1 MTLSKWQPFQELN
14 NIRRQMDRLFEDMIS
29 IGDRTK
35 PALRDNDWLGLHSIG
50 GMWTPAV
57 EMEETDHELILKA
70 EIPGIDAKDL
80 EVEVGE
86 DRVTI
91 SGEHQEDKRTED
103 KDRNYFHSEF
113 HYGKFQRI
121 IPLPMT
127 IKIDA
132 IKSEFKHGILTL
144 TLPKVEDV
152 TQKVVK
158 VNLEEN

>member
-1 MTLSKWQPFQELN
+1 MTLNKWQPFQELN
-14 NIRRQMDRLFEDMIS
+14 NIRKQMDRLFEDMIS
-29 IGDRTK
+29 VGDRTK
-35 PALRDNDWLGLHSIG
+35 PTLRDNDWLGLHSIG

-57 EMEETDHELILKA
+57 EIEEDGDELVLKA

-91 SGEHQEDKRTED
+91 SGEHQEEKRTED
-103 KDRNYFHSEF
+103 KNENYFHSEF
-113 HYGKFQRI
+113 HYGRFQRI
-121 IPLPMT
+121 IPLPMP
-127 IKIDA
+127 IKTDA

-144 TLPKVEDV
+144 TMPKVKDV
-152 TQKVVK
+152 PKKVVK